1 MTTQELFKN
10 INTNHVM
17 NEMGLRDPR
26 ATYLKMKKL
35 YDTMGAEGLVKE
47 LATNATL
54 REEVMTDPLM
64 YQSFVM
70 FRNIVKVA

>member
-1 MTTQELFKN
+1 MTSQELFKN

-17 NEMGLRDPR
+17 NVMGFRDPR

-35 YDTMGAEGLVKE
+35 YDTMGVEGLVKE

-64 YQSFVM
+64 YQSFTM
-70 FRNIVKVA
+70 FRNLIKAA